1 MIAIRIDGQPI
12 GKGRPRFSRKSGTA
26 YTPEKTARYEDR
38 LAWTAQSVMGG
49 QALLS
54 GPLSVTVN
62 AHMEIP
68 KSKSKRWCAEALG
81 QQRRPTTKPD
91 ADNVAKLLDSLN
103 KIVWVDDSQ
112 IVALHVFK
120 HYTDR
125 PRLEILVTALDELT
139 AP

>member
-81 QQRRPTTKPD
+81 QQRRRQPQRATAQHRNRTR
-91 ADNVAKLLDSLN
+91 SG
-103 KIVWVDDSQ
+103 
-112 IVALHVFK
+112 ALCQ
-120 HYTDR
+120 TQR
-125 PRLEILVTALDELT
+125 QRA
-139 AP
+139 